1 MKEEEQTGNRKQLK
15 GDDTER
21 NIETSSQ
28 MNKQKEIT
36 LRKNDERERNTG
48 KTKPQN
54 VTEGSEK
61 EICMGCNKYVET
73 GVQCGSCYRW
83 YHYKCEGTTE
93 KEIKK
98 LYPEETHYIYKKNQ
112 NSASII
118 KWRNQYELKQKEVEA
133 IKRIN
138 KRTMK

>member
-1 MKEEEQTGNRKQLK
+1 
-15 GDDTER
+15 
-21 NIETSSQ
+21 

-36 LRKNDERERNTG
+36 LRKNYERERSTE

-54 VTEGSEK
+54 ITEDSEK

-83 YHYKCEGTTE
+83 YHYKCEGTTV

-98 LYPEETHYIYKKNQ
+98 LYPEETHYICKKNQ
-112 NSASII
+112 NSESII
-118 KWRNQYELKQKEVEA
+118 KWKNQYELKQKEVEL
-133 IKRIN
+133 
-138 KRTMK
+138 